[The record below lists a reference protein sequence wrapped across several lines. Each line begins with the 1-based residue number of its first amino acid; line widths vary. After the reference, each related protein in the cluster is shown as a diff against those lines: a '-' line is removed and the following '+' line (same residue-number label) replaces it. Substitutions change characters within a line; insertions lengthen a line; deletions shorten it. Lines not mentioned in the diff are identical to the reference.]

1 MYVCMYL
8 YTAVGCSH
16 PNFVGALGVVHGA
29 PQQQLAL
36 VLPLIAP
43 TYTILGGPPSF
54 ASVTRDTFPADK
66 KFSLAFILKLL
77 LQVASAC
84 WHLHTHV
91 CMYCVCLCLFGH
103 VFLYFYLICCD
114 SLLRVLHILYVIS
127 VCVYMYVCMH
137 VLRVEY

>member
-8 YTAVGCSH
+8 YVAVGCSH

-29 PQQQLAL
+29 PQQQLGL
-36 VLPLIAP
+36 VLPLIAR

-91 CMYCVCLCLFGH
+91 CMFMLVFIWACV
-103 VFLYFYLICCD
+103 YFYLICCD
-114 SLLRVLHILYVIS
+114 SLLRVLYILYVILY
-127 VCVYMYVCMH
+127 VCICIYVCMYC
-137 VLRVEY
+137 E